1 MLAQAQMEYLAFAN
15 NRSYFH
21 PVTLAVWIAVSA
33 VFAQWMQWWPPK
45 PEHGWLGYVGA
56 LPAFFTWA
64 VPLMFLIDWRNRPSV
79 EERTEKTLRRPDM
92 VDIPT
97 YYARSPASCFSILQW
112 GTKLIGLVAV
122 DASTNSTNDKSL
134 SKDARFDA
142 QQDKALIT
150 GKGTA
155 SVATIRHFFSEEG
168 YRAAGIDRD
177 LLQHAVTRAFRQDGE
192 KRSHIGVPAQAD
204 PREQLGRA

>member
-1 MLAQAQMEYLAFAN
+1 
-15 NRSYFH
+15 
-21 PVTLAVWIAVSA
+21 
-33 VFAQWMQWWPPK
+33 
-45 PEHGWLGYVGA
+45 
-56 LPAFFTWA
+56 
-64 VPLMFLIDWRNRPSV
+64 
-79 EERTEKTLRRPDM
+79 M

-177 LLQHAVTRAFRQDGE
+177 LLQHAVTRAFSDKMVKSVRISVCPLKRTLVSNLEELNFKVGESDGKLGPFGWEWRWHVLDRARWE
-192 KRSHIGVPAQAD
+192 KDVAAERSG
-204 PREQLGRA
+204 